1 MASVPDYDDT
11 DMTNE
16 DFEAAVER
24 SVPVD
29 LLVAPMAYMWYPAV
43 GWGPSGATNQGA
55 RAVVETAGFT
65 VTSPTTSFAAAKER
79 ETATV

>member
-29 LLVAPMAYMWYPAV
+29 LLVAPMAYTAV